1 MKNFACLILGMG
13 LLINAT
19 MANPIENDAVDR
31 VERGSLKWK
40 TNTVEN
46 ISDYGKNFIV
56 AQIKKLGQ
64 LSDGDRVTV
73 SLSAALKKKFNG
85 KWMVLACESDE
96 ICSFSLGGM
105 SVQGK
110 LRGWYGQTYWAVYK
124 V

>member
-1 MKNFACLILGMG
+1 MLSQGGQGGGQKLPILRRHSLWTTPNLIIFDLCILKTFFLIR

-46 ISDYGKNFIV
+46 ISAYGKNFIV

-73 SLSAALKKKFNG
+73 SLRHSYFA
-85 KWMVLACESDE
+85 
-96 ICSFSLGGM
+96 SFFGSQLN
-105 SVQGK
+105 V
-110 LRGWYGQTYWAVYK
+110 R
-124 V
+124 